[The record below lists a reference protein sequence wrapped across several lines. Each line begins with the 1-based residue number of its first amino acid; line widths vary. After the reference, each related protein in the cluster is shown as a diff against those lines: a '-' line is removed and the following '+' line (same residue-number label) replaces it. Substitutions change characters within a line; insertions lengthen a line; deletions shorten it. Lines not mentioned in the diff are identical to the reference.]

1 MTPRAP
7 KPTSRPS
14 RPSRSSRPPSSPSK
28 PSSPRRLVASSPSPL
43 QASKSSL
50 RARVRAL
57 PGATDAESLANQRAL
72 LASDLWAAAFNIAL
86 YRSLPG
92 EPATDLLFAD
102 AARLGMD
109 IQYPA
114 ARPGGKTYA
123 WRRLTGKTAWRPGPH
138 GIDDPDPATTR
149 PGRPGDLRLVIVPGL
164 AFDATGHRLGHG
176 TGAYDRLL
184 ARSPDALLI
193 GLCPASRLLPPDTIP
208 TAPHDIPVDALLTNG
223 HFHFL
228 PSSAPKLS
236 RLFGSPQS
244 EIDPP
249 QTRHSSLVTPHSSP
263 PSSFRPFVASS
274 ETP

>member
-1 MTPRAP
+1 MTPRPP
-7 KPTSRPS
+7 KPPKPSSRPS
-14 RPSRSSRPPSSPSK
+14 RLSRPPSSPSK

-43 QASKSSL
+43 QASKSAL

-109 IQYPA
+109 IQYPT
-114 ARPGGKTYA
+114 ARPDGKTYA
-123 WRRLTGKTAWRPGPH
+123 WRRLTDKTTWRPGPH

-149 PGRPGDLRLVIVPGL
+149 PGRPSDLRLVIVPGL
-164 AFDATGHRLGHG
+164 AFDATGRRLGHG

-184 ARSPDALLI
+184 AQCPDAFLLA
-193 GLCPASRLLPPDTIP
+193 LCPASRLLPPDTIP
-208 TAPHDIPVDALLTNG
+208 AAPHDIPVDAILSNG
-223 HFHFL
+223 HFHFT
-228 PSSAPKLS
+228 PTAEAKLA
-236 RLFGSPQS
+236 RLFGF
-244 EIDPP
+244 PP
-249 QTRHSSLVTPHSSP
+249 SAPSSP
-263 PSSFRPFVASS
+263 SRFVDSSPER
-274 ETP
+274 TP

>member
-1 MTPRAP
+1 MTPRPP
-7 KPTSRPS
+7 KPPKSP
-14 RPSRSSRPPSSPSK
+14 PPSSS
-28 PSSPRRLVASSPSPL
+28 RCLVASSLSS
-43 QASKSSL
+43 SKSAL

-123 WRRLTGKTAWRPGPH
+123 WRRLTDKTTWRPGPH

-164 AFDATGHRLGHG
+164 AFDATGRRLGHG

-184 ARSPDALLI
+184 AQCPDALLLA
-193 GLCPASRLLPPDTIP
+193 LCPASRLLPPDTSP
-208 TAPHDIPVDALLTNG
+208 SAPHDIPVDAILTNG
-223 HFHFL
+223 RFHFL
-228 PSSAPKLS
+228 PTSEAKLA
-236 RLFGSPQS
+236 RLFGFPPDQS
-244 EIDPP
+244 ENDPP
-249 QTRHSSLVTPHSSP
+249 PTRHLSLVTRHSSSPSSP
-263 PSSFRPFVASS
+263 RRFVASS
-274 ETP
+274 EPHP

>member
-1 MTPRAP
+1 MTPRPP
-7 KPTSRPS
+7 KPT
-14 RPSRSSRPPSSPSK
+14 SRPPSSPSK
-28 PSSPRRLVASSPSPL
+28 PSSSRRLVASSPSFSPL
-43 QASKSSL
+43 QASKSTL

-114 ARPGGKTYA
+114 VRPGGKTYA
-123 WRRLTGKTAWRPGPH
+123 WRRLTDKTTWRPGPH

-149 PGRPGDLRLVIVPGL
+149 PGRPGDLRLVVVPGL
-164 AFDATGHRLGHG
+164 AFDATGRRLGHG

-184 ARSPDALLI
+184 AQCPDALLLA
-193 GLCPASRLLPPDTIP
+193 LCPASRLLPPDTIP
-208 TAPHDIPVDALLTNG
+208 SAPHDIPVDAILSNG
-223 HFHFL
+223 RFRFL
-228 PSSAPKLS
+228 PTSEAKLS
-236 RLFGSPQS
+236 RLFGFPPDQS

-249 QTRHSSLVTPHSSP
+249 PTRHSSPVTRHS
-263 PSSFRPFVASS
+263 RPEGV
-274 ETP
+274 P